1 MVVSDGREVL
11 RCAQNDMG
19 DAQDDIGGVGRGT
32 TGNGRRDDG
41 DVVGDDGCVA
51 GSRWWPGVRGELWRV
66 EATPVV
72 YSGVA
77 SVDSVSVVPSLCP
90 AGAWRR
96 FFWKLRFSSVFPGP
110 CDKRTVWRQLPRQYG
125 RP

>member
-1 MVVSDGREVL
+1 MGSTQR
-11 RCAQNDMG
+11 RSTPHKCNIHDMG

-51 GSRWWPGVRGELWRV
+51 GSRWWPGVRVNCGALKQLRWC
-66 EATPVV
+66 T
-72 YSGVA
+72 GVA

-96 FFWKLRFSSVFPGP
+96 FSGS
-110 CDKRTVWRQLPRQYG
+110 
-125 RP
+125 